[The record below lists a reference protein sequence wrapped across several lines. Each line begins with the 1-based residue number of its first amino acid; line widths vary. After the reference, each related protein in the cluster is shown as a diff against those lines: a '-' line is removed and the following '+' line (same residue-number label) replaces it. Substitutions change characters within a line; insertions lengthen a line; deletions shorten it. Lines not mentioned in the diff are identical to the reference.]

1 MAKGDSIKEGVPYK
15 PADSTTLTTMQEQ
28 ATLAIIEYVFEK
40 RSKKLALSD
49 FGKVTNGKITDINE
63 VGNWRSY
70 NDVQK
75 IIFKKF
81 PVKYMNNW
89 NWINSFYKQQDLFFG
104 LTFGG
109 HTVTASDST
118 TYSHYSQSD
127 KSGFMNYISDLVR
140 EKYGISRKDT
150 WNPADIWLVWN
161 YRNAK
166 QRINAAVKGH
176 KEIKVLNDLLREML
190 YKHEIVGISLKMIS
204 KKDARWEVVN
214 LMGPDFQ
221 EVFSTTGKDSYKYQ
235 ALKNYKSRP
244 GIVLPLDIK
253 TGYHTGMDGWK
264 RDLAQLAQE
273 NPKLFSDG
281 VAHSW
286 GDLGSALVVGYDDEV
301 YQIDIKADHT
311 SKTGGSDLKFEPKE
325 VSGKARL
332 GRADKPRV
340 LKLLGSLSG
349 VPGAENFNHWAQY
362 PRTLAKW
369 EREKGTFIRMVNQII
384 KTSPDWPIGVNS
396 KNADIK
402 VSSGEDFANNVTTLF
417 KEVEN
422 LAKEEPDVLN
432 KKGEVV
438 GGYEAGPGIDKP
450 IFYSEDYYDP
460 DVVDVKTIDWG
471 TNYRNARLTSFR
483 LRFNVVAKLMQV
495 QCYYY
500 LKKMSEKVDDPATG
514 ETRLDK
520 WITLVMYMAQK
531 KGAGFGPFG
540 KIY

>member
-1 MAKGDSIKEGVPYK
+1 MADSIKPGVSYIK
-15 PADSTTLTTMQEQ
+15 ANSTTLTTMQEQ

-40 RSKKLALSD
+40 RATKLALSD
-49 FGKVTNGKITDINE
+49 FGEVTGGKITDINE
-63 VGNWRSY
+63 SGNWRSY

-89 NWINSFYKQQDLFFG
+89 NWINSFHKQQDLFFG

-109 HTVTASDST
+109 HRVTASDST

-161 YRNAK
+161 YRDAK
-166 QRINAAVKGH
+166 KRIDAAVKNN

-190 YKHEIVGISLKMIS
+190 YEHKIVGISLKMIS
-204 KKDARWEVVN
+204 KTDARWETVN
-214 LMGPDFQ
+214 LMGPDFR
-221 EVFSTTGKDSYKYQ
+221 EVFSTTGKDSYKYH
-235 ALKNYKSRP
+235 ASEIL
-244 GIVLPLDIK
+244 LPLDLK

-264 RDLAQLAQE
+264 GDLAQLAKD
-273 NPKLFSDG
+273 NPALFKDG

-286 GDLGSALVVGYDDEV
+286 GDLGSALKVGYADEV
-301 YQIDIKADHT
+301 YQIEIKADHT
-311 SKTGGSDLKFEPKE
+311 SGSQRGHANLKFEPKE
-325 VSGKARL
+325 KGGASRL

-349 VPGAENFNHWAQY
+349 APGAENFNHWEQY
-362 PRTLAKW
+362 PRTLARW
-369 EREKGTFIRMVNQII
+369 ERDKGTFIHMVNQIM
-384 KTSPDWPIGVNS
+384 KKSDAWPIGVNS
-396 KNADIK
+396 KNVDVNEK
-402 VSSGEDFANNVTTLF
+402 VTSGEDFANNVTTLF

-422 LAKEEPDVLN
+422 LASVEPIVLN
-432 KKGEVV
+432 KKKQPV
-438 GGYEAGPGIDKP
+438 GGYEAGPGIDKSYAQKLLP
-450 IFYSEDYYDP
+450 SVGYYDP
-460 DVVDVKTIDWG
+460 KKVDVKVIDWG
-471 TNYRNARLTSFR
+471 TNYRNAKVTSDR

-500 LKKMSEKVDDPATG
+500 LKKMSEKVPDRAMPN

-520 WITLVMYMAQK
+520 WVTLIMYMAQK
-531 KGAGFGPFG
+531 KGKGFGPFG